1 VVLVL
6 SRKKKQT
13 WVIDGRVEFEI
24 LNVDSGSVQI
34 GIRSPSYCVD
44 GRAELVHLE
53 QDIMVDSS
61 VGVVCR
67 PDRVFW
73 PEVPVSLQP
82 PKGLSQLP
90 NPFVAIDD

>member
-1 VVLVL
+1 MLVL

-13 WVIDGRVEFEI
+13 WVIDDRVEFEI
-24 LNVDSGSVQI
+24 LNVDSGAVQI
-34 GIRSPSYCVD
+34 GIRSPNSYVFRQAD
-44 GRAELVHLE
+44 LALLE

-61 VGVVCR
+61 VGDDCR

-73 PEVPVSLQP
+73 PELMVSLQT
-82 PKGLSQLP
+82 PKELSQLP